1 MTTEHNSDPMNNNK
15 VIYNTKEGFSQTDF
29 PEEVEQEVVLG
40 QYLESKLGQDLD
52 TIKVK
57 MTKQKNSDSQ
67 ARNPFPPEIVIVEFP
82 EQDEGE
88 VEFI

>member
-1 MTTEHNSDPMNNNK
+1 MNNK
-15 VIYNTKEGFSQTDF
+15 VIYNTKEGFCQTDF

-40 QYLESKLGQDLD
+40 QYLESKLGKDLD

-57 MTKQKNSDSQ
+57 MTKQKNSDSLMQ
-67 ARNPFPPEIVIVEFP
+67 TFPPEIVIVEFP
-82 EQDEGE
+82 GPEEEG